1 MNKYLKFLN
10 YMSCVVFLGLNA
22 SNAWAYYTDQTKI
35 YTDKGEQVAIN
46 GINWSGF
53 QDAGFIDEVYGSI
66 PFYAL
71 TGKSDLGLMDLLK
84 NPEKFSLETGVTS
97 ANAVSFNTIRLPIAP
112 NTVGNTTA
120 NTHFR
125 LDLTDPNHPNEGNG
139 VFCASFSKDA
149 CQTGMSVG
157 DSLLQVISEFKQQN
171 IRVLLDIHQT
181 DQGRN
186 GNVQSTDSDN
196 QYLAGLLQS
205 AKAKSLDNIIGVDVF
220 NEPHNLDW
228 YRASGTQPSWVSYI
242 AEVANVVYD
251 NNPSLLLFVEGTSG
265 PIDSTPVCLSQVP
278 AGISTCTPQNTKWAC
293 LDTQTQCLSGQQAV
307 QFLANWGED
316 FKPLLKQTS
325 VGAGDGD
332 VAQMD
337 ISRFRRAIENA
348 LVTGRHLDAEKA
360 TAIADWLLGTNDQPA
375 HAAHLVFS
383 PHVYGQHVASWQT
396 DPSQSVT
403 RFDNNWGFLLNS
415 GYPVVLGESGYDP
428 NYQSDVDFFEKSL
441 MPYLQKKDLSHNLFY
456 WTFNTNSGDTGGVR
470 QDANTAKLVL
480 QKEQDL
486 HDLYMTV
493 GN

>member
-1 MNKYLKFLN
+1 MKKTLN
-10 YMSCVVFLGLNA
+10 LLVKLSYLGLLGLSANSA
-22 SNAWAYYTDQTKI
+22 FAYYTDQTKI
-35 YTDKGEQVAIN
+35 YTDSGEQIAIN

-53 QDAGFIDEVYGSI
+53 QDAGFIDEVYGAV

-71 TGKSDLGLMDLLK
+71 NGKSAVGLIDLLK
-84 NPEKFSLETGVTS
+84 NPEKFPSLTGVTS

-112 NTVGNTTA
+112 NTVGNATA

-125 LDLTDPNHPNEGNG
+125 LDLTDPNQPTAGNG
-139 VFCASFSKDA
+139 VFCASFGKDA
-149 CQTGMSVG
+149 CLTGMSVG
-157 DSLLQVISEFKQQN
+157 DSLLQVLSEFKKQH

-186 GNVQSTDSDN
+186 GNVQSTDTDN
-196 QYLAGLLQS
+196 QYLARLLQS
-205 AKAKSLDNIIGVDVF
+205 VRAKSLDNVIGVDVF

-228 YRASGTQPSWVSYI
+228 YRASASQPSWISYI

-251 NNPSLLLFVEGTSG
+251 NDPSLLLFVEGTTGS
-265 PIDSTPVCLSQVP
+265 IDSTPVCLSQVP
-278 AGISTCTPQNTKWAC
+278 TELSACTPQNAKWAC
-293 LDTQTQCLSGQQAV
+293 LDTQTHCSSGQQAV

-316 FKPLLKQTS
+316 FKPLMKQTS
-325 VGAGDGD
+325 PGAGDGD
-332 VAQMD
+332 MAQMD
-337 ISRFRRAIENA
+337 VSRFRSAIENA
-348 LVTGRHLDAEKA
+348 LITERHLDREKA
-360 TAIADWLLGTNDQPA
+360 TSIADWLLGTKDQPA

-396 DPSQSVT
+396 DPNEST
-403 RFDNNWGFLLNS
+403 ARFDNNWGFLLNT

-441 MPYLQKKDLSHNLFY
+441 MPYMQKKEIGHNLFY

-470 QDANTAKLVL
+470 QDANTAALVI

-486 HDLYMTV
+486 HDLYMSF
-493 GN
+493 